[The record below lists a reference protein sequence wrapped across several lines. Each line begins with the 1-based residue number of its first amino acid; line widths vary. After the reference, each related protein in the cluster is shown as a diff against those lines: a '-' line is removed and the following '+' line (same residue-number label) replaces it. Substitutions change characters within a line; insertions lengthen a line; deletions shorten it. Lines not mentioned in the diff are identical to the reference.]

1 MNLISMLR
9 PIPKLDDSAAPVS
22 DLLITAAQLLQL
34 GQVVAFPT
42 DTVYGVGADPF
53 NPDAIQQLF
62 DLKGRPDNKPIPLL
76 VSAVD
81 QVEQVAE
88 DIPPLFFELA
98 EQHWPGALTLVL
110 EAKDHLP
117 TAVTAGRSTVG
128 VRMPAHD
135 LACQLIHTF
144 GGPIATT
151 SANRSDYPPATTVS
165 GVVDQ
170 LGSDIL
176 VLDGG
181 LTKIQL
187 SSTVLDLTTDPPLF
201 LRKGSVTLS

>member
-1 MNLISMLR
+1 MNSISMLQ
-9 PIPKLDDSAAPVS
+9 PIPKLDDSATPAS
-22 DLLITAAQLLQL
+22 DLLTTATQLLQS

-135 LACQLIHTF
+135 LACQLIHIF
-144 GGPIATT
+144 GRPIATT
-151 SANRSDYPPATTVS
+151 SANRSDYPPATTAS

-170 LGSDIL
+170 LGDDIL

>member
-1 MNLISMLR
+1 MNSISMLQ
-9 PIPKLDDSAAPVS
+9 PIPKLDDSSTPVS
-22 DLLITAAQLLQL
+22 DLLTTAARLLQL

-110 EAKDHLP
+110 EAKDHVP
-117 TAVTAGRSTVG
+117 IAVTAGCG
-128 VRMPAHD
+128 A
-135 LACQLIHTF
+135 A
-144 GGPIATT
+144 GAT
-151 SANRSDYPPATTVS
+151 
-165 GVVDQ
+165 
-170 LGSDIL
+170 
-176 VLDGG
+176 
-181 LTKIQL
+181 
-187 SSTVLDLTTDPPLF
+187 
-201 LRKGSVTLS
+201 